1 MATHSSILAWR
12 IPWTKEPVRVQSM
25 GSQRVGHDWVTITH
39 SLWVWLGK
47 QKKKNLNVEVISD
60 TIGTRKL
67 ENNFSFFFVVGRCR
81 QLGEGCGLKPS
92 ISLHTSSPVGELWAL
107 WIFWKHL
114 PWPSL
119 VAQMVKNSHV
129 MQETWVPSLGWEDPL
144 EEEMATHSSILAWRI
159 PWTGQ
164 PGRLQFMGSQSV
176 WHNRTTNT
184 FTS

>member
-1 MATHSSILAWR
+1 MDKGACQGTVHGVTKS
-12 IPWTKEPVRVQSM
+12 WTWLS
-25 GSQRVGHDWVTITH
+25 DYH
-39 SLWVWLGK
+39 SLIVGMVRKTKKEESKCGSHLRHNWHWKIRK
-47 QKKKNLNVEVISD
+47 Q
-60 TIGTRKL
+60 
-67 ENNFSFFFVVGRCR
+67 FFLIFCGGQV
-81 QLGEGCGLKPS
+81 QAAGEGCGLKPS
-92 ISLHTSSPVGELWAL
+92 ISLHISSPVGEELWAL

-119 VAQMVKNSHV
+119 VAQMVKNPHV
-129 MQETWVPSLGWEDPL
+129 MQETWVRSLGWEDPL

-176 WHNRTTNT
+176 WHNRATNT